1 MKVRFSL
8 RTIIDDQ
15 NKKMVEFIN
24 TIYVSK
30 EIINNTE
37 TDVYETQNPENNM
50 MIRFEIFDKNLT
62 VFSGENTLFFELN
75 NYVENMFITNG
86 MELIVNTLLTKLEI
100 NSEFIKIEYDLFLK
114 NNGSEDS
121 KISTYLTTLEFIND

>member
-15 NKKMVEFIN
+15 DKKMVEFIN
-24 TIYVSK
+24 TIYISK
-30 EIINNTE
+30 QIINNTE

-50 MIRFEIFDKNLT
+50 MVRFEIFDKNLT

>member
-15 NKKMVEFIN
+15 DKKMVEFIN
-24 TIYVSK
+24 TIYISK
-30 EIINNTE
+30 QIINNTE

-121 KISTYLTTLEFIND
+121 KISTYFTTLEFIND

>member
-15 NKKMVEFIN
+15 DKKMVEFIN
-24 TIYVSK
+24 TIYISK
-30 EIINNTE
+30 QIIDNTE

-114 NNGSEDS
+114 NNGSEDA

>member
-8 RTIIDDQ
+8 RTIIGDQ
-15 NKKMVEFIN
+15 DKKMVEFIN
-24 TIYVSK
+24 TIYISK
-30 EIINNTE
+30 QIINNTE

>member
-24 TIYVSK
+24 TIYISK
-30 EIINNTE
+30 QIINNTE

-50 MIRFEIFDKNLT
+50 MIRLEIFDKNLT
-62 VFSGENTLFFELN
+62 VFSGENTLFFELD
-75 NYVENMFITNG
+75 NYVENLFINN
-86 MELIVNTLLTKLEI
+86 EVEFIVNTLLTKLEI

-114 NNGSEDS
+114 NNGPENS

>member
-8 RTIIDDQ
+8 RTIIGDQ
-15 NKKMVEFIN
+15 DTKMVEFIN
-24 TIYVSK
+24 TIYISK
-30 EIINNTE
+30 QRINNTE

-75 NYVENMFITNG
+75 NYVENLFITNG

>member
-8 RTIIDDQ
+8 RTIINDQ

-24 TIYVSK
+24 TIYISK
-30 EIINNTE
+30 QIINNTE
-37 TDVYETQNPENNM
+37 TDVYETRNPENNM
-50 MIRFEIFDKNLT
+50 MIRLEIFDKNLT
-62 VFSGENTLFFELN
+62 VFSGENTLFFELD
-75 NYVENMFITNG
+75 NYVENLFINN
-86 MELIVNTLLTKLEI
+86 EVEFIVNTLLTKLEI

-114 NNGSEDS
+114 NNGPENA

>member
-24 TIYVSK
+24 TIYISK
-30 EIINNTE
+30 QIINNTE

-50 MIRFEIFDKNLT
+50 MIRLEIFDKNLT
-62 VFSGENTLFFELN
+62 VFSGENTLFFELD
-75 NYVENMFITNG
+75 NYVENLFINN
-86 MELIVNTLLTKLEI
+86 EVEFIVNTLLTKLEI

-114 NNGSEDS
+114 NNGSENS

>member
-15 NKKMVEFIN
+15 DKKMVEFIN

-30 EIINNTE
+30 QIINNTE

-75 NYVENMFITNG
+75 NYVENIFITNG
-86 MELIVNTLLTKLEI
+86 MELIINTLLTKLEI

>member
-8 RTIIDDQ
+8 RTIINGQ

-24 TIYVSK
+24 TIYISK
-30 EIINNTE
+30 QIINNTE

-50 MIRFEIFDKNLT
+50 MIRLEIFDKNLT
-62 VFSGENTLFFELN
+62 VFSGENTLFFELD
-75 NYVENMFITNG
+75 NYVENLFINNEV
-86 MELIVNTLLTKLEI
+86 ELIVNTLLTKLEI
-100 NSEFIKIEYDLFLK
+100 NSESIKIEYDLFLK
-114 NNGSEDS
+114 NNDSENS

>member
-15 NKKMVEFIN
+15 DKKMVEFIN
-24 TIYVSK
+24 TIYISK
-30 EIINNTE
+30 QIINNTE

-50 MIRFEIFDKNLT
+50 MIRFEIFGKNLT
-62 VFSGENTLFFELN
+62 VFSGENTLFFELD

-100 NSEFIKIEYDLFLK
+100 NSEFINIEYDLFLK

>member
-15 NKKMVEFIN
+15 DTKMVEFIN
-24 TIYVSK
+24 TIYISK
-30 EIINNTE
+30 QIINNTE

>member
-24 TIYVSK
+24 TIYISK
-30 EIINNTE
+30 QIINNTE

-50 MIRFEIFDKNLT
+50 MIRLEIFDKNLT

-75 NYVENMFITNG
+75 NYVENIFISN
-86 MELIVNTLLTKLEI
+86 EVEFIVNTFLTKLEI

-114 NNGSEDS
+114 NNGPENS

>member
-15 NKKMVEFIN
+15 DKKMVEFIN
-24 TIYVSK
+24 TIYISK
-30 EIINNTE
+30 QIINNTE

-75 NYVENMFITNG
+75 NYVENIFITNG